1 MLEWNMQ
8 RSKLLIIV
16 IHSMVILDEAGA
28 VESRFGLESAV
39 VGLQHSLVPSQ

>member
-1 MLEWNMQ
+1 MLEWRMQ
-8 RSKLLIIV
+8 RLKLLIMV

-28 VESRFGLESAV
+28 LESRFGLESSV